1 MVIFVAKR
9 LLATIPV
16 ILVVAVIIFLLLF
29 LTPGDPAIVL
39 AGDHATVDD
48 IARIRTQLGLDQP
61 IYLRFLIWLGQ
72 LGRGDL
78 GVSIFSSI
86 PVSQLILQRAE
97 PTVSLALATLTIA
110 IPTAIFLG
118 VVGAWKAGKWL
129 DRAVMLFAV
138 VGFSTPIFV
147 LGYCLIYLFAIEL
160 DLVPVQG
167 FASIRQGVGP
177 FVRSMILPAVTLAV
191 IYVALLARITRTS
204 MLEVLH
210 EDYVRTA
217 RAKGVSEI
225 KVLLFH
231 GLRNAAVPIVTMIGI
246 STALLISGSV
256 VVESVY
262 NLPGIGRLLIDAI
275 VKRDYPVIQ
284 GVVLTFS
291 FLYVVVNLLVD
302 IAYAFLD
309 PRIRY

>member
-78 GVSIFSSI
+78 GMSIFSSI

>member
-78 GVSIFSSI
+78 GMSIFSSI

-167 FASIRQGVGP
+167 FASIGQGVGP

>member
-9 LLATIPV
+9 LLATSPV

-78 GVSIFSSI
+78 GMSIFSSI